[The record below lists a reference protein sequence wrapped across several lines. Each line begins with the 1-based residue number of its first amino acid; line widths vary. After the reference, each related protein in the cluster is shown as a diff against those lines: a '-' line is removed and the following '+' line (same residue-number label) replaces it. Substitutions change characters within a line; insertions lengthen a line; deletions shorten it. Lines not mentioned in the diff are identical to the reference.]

1 MLLSRLSPNVAS
13 AEFRRDFADVQHMH
27 RTVQSAFPELPP
39 GSTARKDHGVL
50 WRIEA
55 AGSGYTML
63 VQSRSK
69 PSWNELPHGYLA
81 APAEV
86 REMRSLLDAI
96 TPGRR
101 FAFRLVAV
109 PLHSLPGERDENGE
123 LKRGRK
129 ISLRNPDDQIAWI
142 IRRGERH
149 GFVIPAG
156 AHGDPN
162 VAPSPCPPVRGRK
175 AEGSGKVNKITVSAV
190 RFDGQLVVTDAEA
203 LTAAVKDGISSA
215 KAYGCG
221 LLSLFPLPPAQDST
235 APSSPFPL

>member
-1 MLLSRLSPNVAS
+1 MFLSRLSLNVAS
-13 AEFRRDFADVQHMH
+13 AEFRRDFVDVQHMH
-27 RTVQSAFPELPP
+27 RTVQSAFPELPS
-39 GSTARKDHGVL
+39 GSPARKEHGVL
-50 WRIEA
+50 WRMEP
-55 AGSGYTML
+55 AGSGYTVL
-63 VQSRSK
+63 VQSLSK
-69 PSWNELPHGYLA
+69 PAWDELPQGYLS

-86 REMRSLLDAI
+86 RGMDAVLDAI
-96 TPGRR
+96 APGRR

-109 PLHSLPGERDENGE
+109 PLHSLPGERDANGS

-156 AHGDPN
+156 AHGEPN
-162 VAPSPCPPVRGRK
+162 VAPSPCPPARGRK
-175 AEGSGKVNKITVSAV
+175 SEDSGKVNKITVSAV

-203 LTAAVKDGISSA
+203 LTEAVRDGISSA

-221 LLSLFPLPPAQDST
+221 LLSLYPLPPTQD
-235 APSSPFPL
+235 